1 MDSET
6 SPEDEASR
14 ASNSG
19 AGASSS
25 GNCSVVG
32 GNGGPSRADGPSSAD
47 GPGRADVPGRPDG
60 PLRIEGALRPDGPI
74 RVDGSM
80 RVDIRAFANDP
91 PLDDAPVRAEGSGAG
106 PSDGADAANDERAG
120 LGPPPH
126 PPCLARSLQ
135 ALSTP
140 RPPDNLAA
148 GIVEQLPSEGM
159 SLIEVLIL

>member
-19 AGASSS
+19 AGGASSS

-32 GNGGPSRADGPSSAD
+32 GNGGPSRPD
-47 GPGRADVPGRPDG
+47 GPGRAEGPGRVDG
-60 PLRIEGALRPDGPI
+60 PLRIDPPRPPIDGPI

-80 RVDIRAFANDP
+80 RVDFAAFADDP
-91 PLDDAPVRAEGSGAG
+91 PLDDVPVRAEGPTPGSADGSEPAG
-106 PSDGADAANDERAG
+106 DDRAG

-148 GIVEQLPSEGM
+148 GLVEQLPSEGI
-159 SLIEVLIL
+159 LIFIEVFR